1 MSKIYIFQIPG
12 KEDFAASISLE
23 PLCNGDGINDYNYYQ
38 LAKKHATF
46 LAEYIDASVTF
57 FPMDN
62 PTNKKTISF
71 FF

>member
-46 LAEYIDASVTF
+46 LAEYADGSVAF
-57 FPMDN
+57 FQRITQPI
-62 PTNKKTISF
+62 KKLF
-71 FF
+71 VF